1 MMLNKKR
8 EVIIFNQS
16 KIGWV
21 QINVDFFKKNLNLN
35 NINYLALLEED
46 GIIEDFTINES
57 ICLNEIYKS
66 ISLYNVCIYN
76 ICNELGVF
84 KNEISLETDILVIK
98 KWYYIAKKTIDRL
111 EQIFEDYVVK
121 GVIVFHGHL
130 LFDACLLEI
139 SKIHNIRYFSLEV
152 TSNKERIVWDNVSG
166 FVVSYNL
173 SKNYFAKFEHS
184 LTDSIVNSYCNNY
197 LNEIHSYKRLEHSSN
212 KECLDLPF
220 LEPYILFVSQVYND
234 ASQLFTLNNEFN
246 NPVDIIKKSNLISK
260 ELGFK
265 FVVKLHPKEING
277 KDPVMHRT
285 YAEPTFS
292 RIYSIRDSNNVY
304 IDRNN
309 EYDTYK
315 LIKSAAIVITVNSQA
330 GLEACLFNKPVLSY
344 FKGFYSGLG
353 FTYDYSNSYELE
365 NAMKYTIA
373 NNLIENRNL
382 SKARSF
388 FYIFYE
394 IYCIKRS
401 EYSLLNKVVEVFE
414 INIEAKNKLFLFI
427 EKVEHKIKTKLIRRI
442 NNKLKSF
449 IIGKPKRN
457 NLS

>member
-1 MMLNKKR
+1 MQNIKR
-8 EVIIFNQS
+8 EVIIFNES
-16 KIGWV
+16 KIGWT
-21 QINVDFFKKNLNLN
+21 QINVDLFKEKLKLN
-35 NINYLALLEED
+35 NIDYIALFEQYR
-46 GIIEDFTINES
+46 IIEKSTLKENIF
-57 ICLNEIYKS
+57 LNEIYKS

-84 KNEISLETDILVIK
+84 KNEISLEAHSYVIK
-98 KWYYIAKKTIDRL
+98 KWYYIAKKTIDKI
-111 EQIFEDYVVK
+111 EQIFEDHVVK

-139 SKIHNIRYFSLEV
+139 SKVKNIRFLTLEV

-184 LTDSIVNSYCNNY
+184 VIDTIVKSYCNNY
-197 LNEIHSYKRLEHSSN
+197 INDIHSYKRLEHSSN

-220 LEPYILFVSQVYND
+220 LEPYVLFISQVYND

-246 NPVDIIKKSNLISK
+246 NPIDIIKKSNSISK

-265 FVVKLHPKEING
+265 FVVKLHPKEFNG
-277 KDPVMHRT
+277 KDPVMHST

-292 RIYSIRDSNNVY
+292 RIYNIQDSNDVY

-365 NAMKYTIA
+365 NSMNYAIV
-373 NNLIENRNL
+373 NNLTENRNL

-388 FYIFYE
+388 FYIFFE
-394 IYCIKRS
+394 VYCIKRS
-401 EYSLLNKVVEVFE
+401 ENSLFKKVVEVFE
-414 INIEAKNKLFLFI
+414 INIKSKNKLIVFF
-427 EKVEHKIKTKLIRRI
+427 EKLINKIII
-442 NNKLKSF
+442 N
-449 IIGKPKRN
+449 
-457 NLS
+457 